1 MILMKFCLSFRVFQK
16 YFIFYLTLNE
26 IIRNFVRVK
35 LINCLTSLRVSH
47 TRRDRIKLLKRKMNF
62 KDKVQN
68 SNIDSN
74 DVGHKINGYVPNR
87 IFLVEERLNKHP
99 NLILNDTEL
108 SEILLGYY
116 NPRLIK
122 NLIKD
127 KIINPL
133 WVKQWQVKG
142 SKKKYPIDL
151 AIDIYRKWA
160 IGEIELSIK

>member
-1 MILMKFCLSFRVFQK
+1 
-16 YFIFYLTLNE
+16 
-26 IIRNFVRVK
+26 
-35 LINCLTSLRVSH
+35 
-47 TRRDRIKLLKRKMNF
+47 MNF